1 MIQASKYKCVYTYIN
16 YMCKIYI
23 NINDALSKPLK
34 KNWGENWLSWDLTD
48 IKPKYKME
56 TRLANPLCRQK
67 LSHVSKAKSRLL
79 MNISKT

>member
-34 KNWGENWLSWDLTD
+34 KN
-48 IKPKYKME
+48 
-56 TRLANPLCRQK
+56 
-67 LSHVSKAKSRLL
+67 
-79 MNISKT
+79 